1 MKFNIQYGLPFVELE
16 VTFREKKLKLDKVL
30 LDMGSAGTI
39 LYIEVI

>member
-16 VTFREKKLKLDKVL
+16 VIFREKKLKLDKVL
-30 LDMGSAGTI
+30 LDTDSAGTI